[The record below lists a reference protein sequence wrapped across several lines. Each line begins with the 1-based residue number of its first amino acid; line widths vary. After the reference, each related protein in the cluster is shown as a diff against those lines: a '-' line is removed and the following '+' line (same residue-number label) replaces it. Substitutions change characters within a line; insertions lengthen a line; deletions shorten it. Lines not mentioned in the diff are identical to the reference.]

1 MQILSKYLFLG
12 FSVCLLA
19 ACEQTARER
28 PSATVGHGSQDERRQ
43 AKIDEALSQKKPQKE
58 LTSAEIAAL
67 PRDQR
72 RAKYLEGFSCEW
84 MFQGQ
89 PAYTRYTKGRVAYG
103 HHEGETT
110 SSWKIQDDRICF
122 VTERNKKTCYNLP
135 KKDLPGGESEFLKI
149 FQKGCI

>member
-1 MQILSKYLFLG
+1 MPSLFKILSMCFA
-12 FSVCLLA
+12 VCLLA
-19 ACEQTARER
+19 ACEQATGER
-28 PSATVGHGSQDERRQ
+28 PSATIGHGSQDERRQ
-43 AKIDEALSQKKPQKE
+43 AKIDQALREKKPE
-58 LTSAEIAAL
+58 NDLTAAEIAAL

-72 RAKYLEGFSCEW
+72 RTKYLEGFSCEW

-89 PAYTRYTKGRVAYG
+89 PAYTRYSKGRVAYG

-110 SSWKIQDDRICF
+110 SSWKIKDDTICF
-122 VTERNKKTCYNLP
+122 VTERNKKSCYNLL